1 MATVRHINY
10 FPQCVQSYEAFLART
25 TGIATMTM
33 NLEQAM
39 AFFWRVKTFLLV
51 EARQELENPPF
62 VLINELYAKPSIYQ
76 SERSLVCGIQAI
88 AASNAE
94 DLSAGSGLFAD
105 TGILYKSENEESIL
119 VGFLCSMNAGENF
132 LFNSQPYLF
141 YNFDTDAEELSPLT
155 GSGVISF
162 LGHSFTFDLY
172 SATGLPSSIEV
183 EAAEYWPYDPGDGGG
198 PIYDSVTGAQLR
210 DFPS

>member
-33 NLEQAM
+33 SLEQAM

-88 AASNAE
+88 AASNPR
-94 DLSAGSGLFAD
+94 
-105 TGILYKSENEESIL
+105 
-119 VGFLCSMNAGENF
+119 GFVSRFRIICRHWYTL
-132 LFNSQPYLF
+132 
-141 YNFDTDAEELSPLT
+141 
-155 GSGVISF
+155 
-162 LGHSFTFDLY
+162 
-172 SATGLPSSIEV
+172 
-183 EAAEYWPYDPGDGGG
+183 
-198 PIYDSVTGAQLR
+198 
-210 DFPS
+210 